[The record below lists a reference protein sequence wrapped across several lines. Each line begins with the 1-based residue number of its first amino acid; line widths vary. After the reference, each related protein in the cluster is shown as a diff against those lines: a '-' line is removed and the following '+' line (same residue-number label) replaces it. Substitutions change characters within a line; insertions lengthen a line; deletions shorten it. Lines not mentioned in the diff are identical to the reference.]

1 MACGKPGCG
10 HPGFNPTNT
19 FSFSPPSSWPPTAD
33 YLSLLT
39 LPYSHSW
46 ALGGEVGVEFLQPP
60 LSLPEEVC
68 KQLNMIQQ
76 KCICCCLARPCG
88 NFFKTL
94 LPPPPYPLF
103 MYSWEC
109 GFVTSS
115 DELQQKRHRRK
126 GWGEAANGAE
136 EGRGDPLD
144 LFSAG
149 VLGGHLPSPG
159 GRSGEDA
166 ASKMWRW
173 LGVGG
178 RSREKRPR
186 GDYRLPT
193 YQIGPEAGHPWVT
206 RQKPPSRSGL
216 SVF

>member
-1 MACGKPGCG
+1 
-10 HPGFNPTNT
+10 
-19 FSFSPPSSWPPTAD
+19 
-33 YLSLLT
+33 
-39 LPYSHSW
+39 
-46 ALGGEVGVEFLQPP
+46 
-60 LSLPEEVC
+60 
-68 KQLNMIQQ
+68 
-76 KCICCCLARPCG
+76 
-88 NFFKTL
+88 
-94 LPPPPYPLF
+94 

-115 DELQQKRHRRK
+115 DELKQKRHRRK
-126 GWGEAANGAE
+126 GWGETVNGAE

-178 RSREKRPR
+178 RSREERPR

-216 SVF
+216 CFLIPRPPGRVILLPPTVPLMVPPLLTGRPQPSFLFGEGEGDFGCLGEGTEYPCHTNRAISFYFELFKLYFLKRTPTALFLQFFFK